1 MSFYDWFTKEWK
13 DLTLLPKEVF
23 LYGPRHVFALMM
35 IVMALCIL
43 VLVFY
48 DRKKEQQDKVFNW
61 ICYLLIAEEILVRV
75 ARMTRIIVEGT
86 WTFQNVYAALVPS
99 FLCSIVV
106 WLLIIDH
113 FTKWKPLSNASAITG
128 LIATGG
134 FYLWASVGFNTVELS
149 MIQLYSITT
158 HAMAL
163 IYFLLQVIFKRVEFP
178 LKKIYEPWILFA
190 AVTLYSLFLNLFVF
204 PGANY
209 LYFMYD
215 NMTWWAI
222 PAPYWQVFL
231 FVFLFSL
238 NSIFYV
244 PGIIKTWAAKRKE
257 KTKTA

>member
-23 LYGPRHVFALMM
+23 FYGPRHVLSLML

-61 ICYLLIAEEILVRV
+61 IAYILIFEEILVRI

-86 WTFQNVYAALVPS
+86 WTFQNVWTALVPS

-106 WLLIIDH
+106 WTLIINH
-113 FTKWKPLSNASAITG
+113 FVKWKPLSNALAVVG
-128 LIATGG
+128 VVATGG

-158 HAMAL
+158 HALAL
-163 IYFLLQVIFKRVEFP
+163 IYFLLQIIFKRVEFP
-178 LKKIYEPWILFA
+178 IKKVYEPWLLFA
-190 AVTLYSLFLNLFVF
+190 ATLLYSLFLNLVIY
-204 PGANY
+204 PGDNY
-209 LYFMYD
+209 MYFMYD

-222 PAPYWQVFL
+222 PAPYWQYLL
-231 FVFLFSL
+231 FVFLCAA
-238 NSIFYV
+238 IGVFYV
-244 PGIIKTWAAKRKE
+244 PGVIKTAVLKHRA
-257 KTKTA
+257 KTKAA